1 MTSVEVFIIADKHLL
16 YLADVHRVKISLRVT
31 LIHSLLIEEIL
42 FLEFL
47 GIHFPTYKH
56 ELCLLK
62 VGSTIGIDWCQT
74 CLCYLV
80 LITARHRAYISH
92 LLLER
97 LIHDTER
104 EMILFV
110 NKLLRVSRRA
120 KVNGRHRII
129 VSPQTSDTALMA
141 MAFQEAGQK
150 AISFTGAQAGIKTS
164 DAFNKGRIL
173 ALKPGRIM
181 KALDQGNIVIVAGFQ
196 GITGHG
202 DITTLGRGGSDTTAV
217 AIAGAIHAD
226 VCEIY
231 TDVDGVYTSD
241 PRVVPNAK
249 KIDQITYGEMLEMA
263 KLGAG
268 VMQPRAV
275 EMGSRFGVPIHVRS
289 TFSEDE
295 GTMIQ
300 EDCSMEVKQY
310 LIRGVASDKNVA
322 KITVLGIP
330 NKPGFAYR
338 VFAELAEK
346 HVDVDMI
353 VQSVRIANEGVTDIT
368 FTIAR
373 TDLEQ
378 AKAVLANLRKEMPVE
393 DVLIDDK
400 MAKVSVVGA
409 GMAGHPGIAA
419 GMFGVLGDNG
429 INIEIISTSEISITC
444 LISEDVIDKAVKAIH
459 AHFFDED

>member
-1 MTSVEVFIIADKHLL
+1 MALIVKKFGGSSVATPDKMRAIVQRVLKGKQEGDKIVIVVSAMGDTTDELVSLAKQITSK
-16 YLADVHRVKISLRVT
+16 
-31 LIHSLLIEEIL
+31 
-42 FLEFL
+42 
-47 GIHFPTYKH
+47 
-56 ELCLLK
+56 
-62 VGSTIGIDWCQT
+62 
-74 CLCYLV
+74 
-80 LITARHRAYISH
+80 AYG
-92 LLLER
+92 
-97 LIHDTER
+97 R
-104 EMILFV
+104 EMDM
-110 NKLLRVSRRA
+110 LLSTGEQVS
-120 KVNGRHRII
+120 I
-129 VSPQTSDTALMA
+129 ALMA

-173 ALKPGRIM
+173 DLEPNRIM
-181 KALDQGNIVIVAGFQ
+181 EALDEGNVVVVAGFQ

-217 AIAGAIHAD
+217 AIAGAINAD

-241 PRVVPNAK
+241 PRVVSDAK
-249 KIDQITYGEMLEMA
+249 KMKEITYGEMLEMA

-275 EMGSRFGVPIHVRS
+275 EMGSRFSVPIHVRS

-300 EDCSMEVKQY
+300 EVCSMEIKQY

-330 NKPGFAYR
+330 NQPGYAYKI
-338 VFAELAEK
+338 FSTLADH

-353 VQSVRIANEGVTDIT
+353 VQSVRVAKEGVTDIT
-368 FTIAR
+368 FTISR
-373 TDLEQ
+373 TELPA
-378 AKAVLANLRKEMPVE
+378 AKDILNHLREEMPVE
-393 DVLIDDK
+393 DILVDDK
-400 MAKVSVVGA
+400 MAKVSIVGA

-419 GMFGVLGDNG
+419 GMFGVLGDNH

-444 LISEDVIDKAVKAIH
+444 LIGEESVDTAVKAIH
-459 AHFFDED
+459 AHFFDEH

>member
-1 MTSVEVFIIADKHLL
+1 MALIVKKFGGSSVATPDKMRAIVQRVLKGKQEGDKIVIVVSAMGDTTDELVSLAKQITSK
-16 YLADVHRVKISLRVT
+16 
-31 LIHSLLIEEIL
+31 
-42 FLEFL
+42 
-47 GIHFPTYKH
+47 
-56 ELCLLK
+56 
-62 VGSTIGIDWCQT
+62 
-74 CLCYLV
+74 
-80 LITARHRAYISH
+80 AYG
-92 LLLER
+92 
-97 LIHDTER
+97 R
-104 EMILFV
+104 EMDM
-110 NKLLRVSRRA
+110 LLSTGEQVS
-120 KVNGRHRII
+120 I
-129 VSPQTSDTALMA
+129 ALMA

-173 ALKPGRIM
+173 DLEPNRIM
-181 KALDQGNIVIVAGFQ
+181 EALDEGNVVVVAGFQ
-196 GITGHG
+196 GITGH
-202 DITTLGRGGSDTTAV
+202 GGSDTTAV
-217 AIAGAIHAD
+217 AIAGAINAD

-241 PRVVPNAK
+241 PRVVPNAQK
-249 KIDQITYGEMLEMA
+249 MKEITYGEMLEMA

-275 EMGSRFGVPIHVRS
+275 EMGSRFSVPIHVRS

-300 EDCSMEVKQY
+300 EVCSMEIKQY

-330 NKPGFAYR
+330 NQPGHAYKI
-338 VFAELAEK
+338 FSMLADS

-353 VQSVRIANEGVTDIT
+353 VQSVRVAKEGVTDIT

-373 TDLEQ
+373 TELPA
-378 AKAVLANLRKEMPVE
+378 AKDILNRLREEMPVE
-393 DVLIDDK
+393 DILVDDK
-400 MAKVSVVGA
+400 MAKVSIVGA

-419 GMFGVLGDNG
+419 GMFGVLGDNH

-444 LISEDVIDKAVKAIH
+444 LIGEESVDTAVKAIH
-459 AHFFDED
+459 AHFFDEH